1 MTISLLIIALLWIHL
16 LYKRRLAIQQKQTT
30 QITAELIR
38 LDIEETGKFR
48 IQGRDWVHYEYTLTD
63 KKILPPTF

>member
-1 MTISLLIIALLWIHL
+1 MTLSLVLATLLL
-16 LYKRRLAIQQKQTT
+16 DYLVYRRLLAKQQRETT

-48 IQGRDWVHYEYTLTD
+48 IQWSDWVHYEYTLTD

>member
-1 MTISLLIIALLWIHL
+1 MTLSLVLATLLVDFL
-16 LYKRRLAIQQKQTT
+16 VYRRLLAKQQRETT

-48 IQGRDWVHYEYTLTD
+48 IQGTDWVHYEYTLTD